1 MQSGRK
7 SQEWKIK
14 MFFLLKFKIESC
26 LFQSDATSLS
36 VCKSFQALCLLLSYG
51 RLCGKYICVWLGLCI
66 FESLSDLYA
75 LVCNCLKVLR
85 CLQIVLM
92 MRRARKNTT
101 YWLILPLIGRWFG
114 NLSCDNANL

>member
-1 MQSGRK
+1 MEDKNG
-7 SQEWKIK
+7 
-14 MFFLLKFKIESC
+14 FLLKFKIESC

-36 VCKSFQALCLLLSYG
+36 VCKSFQTLCLLLSYG
-51 RLCGKYICVWLGLCI
+51 RLFVWEVYLCLGLCI

-75 LVCNCLKVLR
+75 LVCNCLKLLR